1 MTCLHYGHTPS
12 ALASRLLGVIH
23 ESIIP
28 LTTAGVSRGCK
39 VFGAA
44 ILSKST
50 LSVVVAA
57 TNDELTSPLLHGEV
71 TTLLEFHKL
80 NSSLPVEQ
88 RIDPR
93 DCVFVST
100 HEPCSLCL
108 SAITWS
114 GFDNFYYLFTYED
127 TRATFAIPHDINI
140 LKQVFQTHKHD
151 PDDAPLYN
159 ATNDFWSSSSIQQL
173 ITQADETQRPQLQ
186 QQMQDVKAEYNALSD
201 TYQQSKS
208 TQAPSQIP
216 LN

>member
-1 MTCLHYGHTPS
+1 MTSLHYGHTPS
-12 ALASRLLGVIH
+12 ALAARLLDVIH
-23 ESIIP
+23 DSIIP

-57 TNDELTSPLLHGEV
+57 TNDELTSPLFHGEV
-71 TTLLEFHKL
+71 TTLLEFHRL
-80 NSSLPVEQ
+80 NSSLPVQE

-127 TRATFAIPHDINI
+127 TRKTFAIPHDINI
-140 LKQVFQTHKHD
+140 LQQVFQTHKED

-159 ATNDFWSSSSIQQL
+159 ATNDFWSSWSIAQL
-173 ITQADETQRPQLQ
+173 ITQSQEPQQSQLQ
-186 QQMQDVKAEYNALSD
+186 KHMQDVKAEYNALSD
-201 TYQQSKS
+201 QYQQSKA